1 MQALCIAVI
10 LGLANN
16 VFAGF
21 LHGGGA
27 AILQP
32 AAPTGVAVGTAYPAN
47 LAYRPA
53 RAAQL
58 VQQAARPVTVARPA
72 VSVATAPAATVTYQ
86 QPAQVAFRGL
96 LGGAAPAATFLSH
109 APAVTQVR
117 RAFVQQ
123 APVRVNVVQPVS
135 YAAQAPFPA
144 VGQTLIGP
152 APGGGVHVKHIV
164 PATTAQQPFRQYVA
178 AAPAPAAVV
187 QQAPVHVKHIV
198 SAPAPTFVQQAP
210 VVRQVAVAAPT
221 TTFVQQTPVLR
232 QVAVPAPAVVHQ
244 PPVHVKQVFSAPA
257 PAAFV
262 QSVPLARQFAVQAP
276 TRALLQQAPVH
287 IKHIVQAPAP
297 AVVQHAAPVFSAPR
311 VTVAAAQHPAFGF
324 RQVTVPGPAVSYRTA
339 AAAAPVATF
348 GAGLGFGHTIAAA
361 PAQVHV
367 KQLVSA
373 PVAPAATTFVQQ
385 APAVSVRHLAV
396 AAPAAPAF
404 APRVTVA
411 APAPTL
417 VQPAL
422 PAFAAPRVT
431 VTAQAPVHYK
441 QFVSA
446 PAPTATVVQ
455 HAAPALSYRTAAV
468 AAPVAT
474 FGAGLG
480 FGHTLAAPAVV
491 HHAAPAL
498 SVAAPTPPAFRPLA
512 LPAPTVLQHAAPAV
526 AYRSAAVA
534 APLATFGAGLGFG
547 HTLAAPALA
556 APAPVH
562 VRQFLSAQHQTVVHH
577 AASAFATPRYSVAAP
592 APTVLQQAAPV
603 FTPPRVAVAAPA
615 PAVIHHAAPTVAYR
629 SAALAAPVATFGAGL
644 GFGHTLAAP
653 ALPATA
659 PVHVKQFVSAPAPTV
674 VHHAAP
680 AYTAPRFTVAAPA
693 APVFAVPR
701 VRVTAPTSAVVH
713 HSAPAVAYRSAALAA
728 PVATFGAG
736 LGFGHTLAAP
746 AFTAPA
752 PVHVR
757 QFVSAPVPA
766 VVHHAAPRFAAPAAP
781 VFAAPRVTV
790 TAPAPAVL
798 HHAAPAVAYRTAALA
813 APVAMF
819 GAGLGFGHTLAAP
832 AFAAPAPVHV
842 KQFVSA
848 PAPTVVHHA
857 TPAYA
862 APRFT
867 VAAPAAPVY
876 ATARVPVAA
885 PVPTVVHHAA
895 PAVAYRTAAHT
906 APVATFGAGLGFGHT
921 LAAPAL
927 RAPAQVNVRHFVS
940 APAPAVVHHATPAY
954 TAPRFTVAA
963 PAAPVFAAPRVTVAA
978 PAPTVVHH
986 AAPAVAYRTAALAT
1000 PVPTL
1005 GARLGSGHTLAA
1017 PAFVAPAPVHVKQ
1030 FVSAPAPNTPAA
1042 PVFTAPRVT
1051 VTAPAP
1057 AVVHHAAPAVAYRTA
1072 ALAAPVAMFGAGLGF
1087 GHTLAAPAFAAPAPV
1102 QVRQVVAAPAPAV
1115 VHHAAPTFAAPAAPV
1130 FTAPRVTVTAPAPA
1144 VVHHAAP
1151 AVAYRTAA
1159 LAAPVAMF
1167 GAGLGFGHTLAA
1179 PAFAA
1184 PAPVQ
1189 VRQVVAAPAPAVV
1202 HHAAPTFAAPAAPVF
1217 TAPRVTVTA
1226 PAPAVVHHAAPAVA
1240 YRTAALAAPVAMFG
1254 AGLGFGH
1261 TLAAPAFAAPAPVQ
1275 HQQLS
1280 ITPPPPSLIAL
1291 RALDAPGAHVGAGS
1305 RLRPHLAL
1313 QAFAAPATVQLDR
1326 SWMPPLQRSF
1336 PMLHL
1341 HLQPLL
1347 PPDSCPELNCQPPPA
1362 PAVEITPPP
1371 PRLSLGFGHTLGCS
1385 SVRSPSA
1392 REPCQPVSLPE
1403 RTVTA
1408 STAVVHHAAPAVHR
1422 VCQSLVLLQATAVV
1436 QQAPLVRQIVAAP
1449 ARAVVHH
1456 APAAPVFS
1464 VPQVTV
1470 AAPAP
1475 AVVHHAAPAVSY
1487 RTAALAA
1494 PLATFGAG
1502 LGFGHTLAAPA
1513 FAASPASLH
1522 VKQFLSAPAPAATV
1536 VRQAPV
1542 FSAPQLTV
1550 AAAPAVVHQATPAVV
1565 QSAAPAVA
1573 YRTAALS
1580 APLATFGAGLGFG
1593 NRADSAAAVVHHAST
1608 VTAPVP
1614 QVEHIVSAPA
1624 PSVYAAPAVAQAP
1637 AISVAH
1643 APAPAVVQAAPVV
1656 HHVKQ
1661 FVSAPAVAA
1670 TARAFAAAP
1679 TLVHAAPAANLVAY
1693 RTAALGAPLATYGAG
1708 IGLGH
1713 TLAAPAVPHIKHIIS
1728 APAAAPAAVV
1738 HQAPVVQ
1745 QSHAEAPATFVQQTP
1760 FVQAAPSVVAYRQ
1773 AALTAPLNMFGAGL
1787 GFGHTF
1793 AAPST
1798 GAALFHHATPAVHH
1812 VKNIIAAAPAFAPA
1826 APAVAVAH
1834 APAPAVVQHVA
1845 AAAPQ
1850 VVAYKT
1856 AAVSA
1861 PVATFGT
1868 GLSFGHTLGAP
1879 AFLQAPASVPHV
1891 KTIVQHAPAAA
1902 VQQAAPVT
1910 VVQEQPTLVHDA
1922 APATVAV
1929 HHAAPAA
1936 AVVHHATPAAAVVHH
1951 ATPAA
1956 AVVDPLSLDLSY
1968 KKLFAAGLGMGQ
1980 TISYG
1985 NGLDEEP
1992 GWETKY
1998 IELLRKRKK

>member
-1 MQALCIAVI
+1 MCIAVI

-577 AASAFATPRYSVAAP
+577 AASAFATPRYS
-592 APTVLQQAAPV
+592 
-603 FTPPRVAVAAPA
+603 
-615 PAVIHHAAPTVAYR
+615 
-629 SAALAAPVATFGAGL
+629 
-644 GFGHTLAAP
+644 
-653 ALPATA
+653 
-659 PVHVKQFVSAPAPTV
+659 
-674 VHHAAP
+674 
-680 AYTAPRFTVAAPA
+680 
-693 APVFAVPR
+693 
-701 VRVTAPTSAVVH
+701 
-713 HSAPAVAYRSAALAA
+713 
-728 PVATFGAG
+728 
-736 LGFGHTLAAP
+736 
-746 AFTAPA
+746 
-752 PVHVR
+752 
-757 QFVSAPVPA
+757 
-766 VVHHAAPRFAAPAAP
+766 
-781 VFAAPRVTV
+781 
-790 TAPAPAVL
+790 
-798 HHAAPAVAYRTAALA
+798 
-813 APVAMF
+813 
-819 GAGLGFGHTLAAP
+819 
-832 AFAAPAPVHV
+832 
-842 KQFVSA
+842 
-848 PAPTVVHHA
+848 
-857 TPAYA
+857 
-862 APRFT
+862 
-867 VAAPAAPVY
+867 
-876 ATARVPVAA
+876 
-885 PVPTVVHHAA
+885 
-895 PAVAYRTAAHT
+895 
-906 APVATFGAGLGFGHT
+906 
-921 LAAPAL
+921 
-927 RAPAQVNVRHFVS
+927 
-940 APAPAVVHHATPAY
+940 
-954 TAPRFTVAA
+954 
-963 PAAPVFAAPRVTVAA
+963 
-978 PAPTVVHH
+978 
-986 AAPAVAYRTAALAT
+986 
-1000 PVPTL
+1000 
-1005 GARLGSGHTLAA
+1005 
-1017 PAFVAPAPVHVKQ
+1017 
-1030 FVSAPAPNTPAA
+1030 
-1042 PVFTAPRVT
+1042 
-1051 VTAPAP
+1051 
-1057 AVVHHAAPAVAYRTA
+1057 
-1072 ALAAPVAMFGAGLGF
+1072 
-1087 GHTLAAPAFAAPAPV
+1087 
-1102 QVRQVVAAPAPAV
+1102 
-1115 VHHAAPTFAAPAAPV
+1115 
-1130 FTAPRVTVTAPAPA
+1130 
-1144 VVHHAAP
+1144 
-1151 AVAYRTAA
+1151 
-1159 LAAPVAMF
+1159 
-1167 GAGLGFGHTLAA
+1167 
-1179 PAFAA
+1179 
-1184 PAPVQ
+1184 
-1189 VRQVVAAPAPAVV
+1189 
-1202 HHAAPTFAAPAAPVF
+1202 
-1217 TAPRVTVTA
+1217 
-1226 PAPAVVHHAAPAVA
+1226 
-1240 YRTAALAAPVAMFG
+1240 
-1254 AGLGFGH
+1254 
-1261 TLAAPAFAAPAPVQ
+1261 
-1275 HQQLS
+1275 
-1280 ITPPPPSLIAL
+1280 
-1291 RALDAPGAHVGAGS
+1291 
-1305 RLRPHLAL
+1305 
-1313 QAFAAPATVQLDR
+1313 
-1326 SWMPPLQRSF
+1326 
-1336 PMLHL
+1336 
-1341 HLQPLL
+1341 
-1347 PPDSCPELNCQPPPA
+1347 
-1362 PAVEITPPP
+1362 
-1371 PRLSLGFGHTLGCS
+1371 
-1385 SVRSPSA
+1385 
-1392 REPCQPVSLPE
+1392 
-1403 RTVTA
+1403 
-1408 STAVVHHAAPAVHR
+1408 
-1422 VCQSLVLLQATAVV
+1422 ATAVV